1 MAYFDKYGAEFS
13 DDRKT
18 LVKCP
23 TNIQGEY
30 VVPEEVED
38 IEVYAFHES
47 KGLTSISIPKSTIGR
62 RHFNLSF
69 ILEEHGKMA
78 AFHVDPKNPKYSSV
92 DGVLFN
98 KSKTKL
104 IQYPPGKQGK
114 YVIPASVKEIW
125 FRAFCGCE
133 GLTSITIPNTVQLV
147 LDGAFAGCSNL
158 KEIVFEDGFKKIRGN
173 DVFVGC
179 NSLKSVVLPGS
190 LVSPGR
196 CTFAACNNL
205 RKVMIQ
211 EGMKK
216 MSGDA
221 FQECQNIELLKIPST
236 MRHIYPPLFPY
247 GTYSAFIDVA
257 KDNPYYKS
265 VNGSLYT
272 KGGQKVLYARIVDAK
287 CEIEEGVKS
296 FDSTLLPAD
305 RDLKMLILP
314 STIRQL
320 TIFHEPADTNTID
333 EIHIRV
339 ADPGRIKYEIQGV
352 CGKINSDELRKEL
365 SDHTILYVPKGS
377 EQLYHAHPYF
387 GLFKYIKEEML

>member
-23 TNIQGEY
+23 KEIQGEY
-30 VVPEEVED
+30 VVPEGVVD
-38 IEVYAFHES
+38 IEVYAFHEC
-47 KGLTSISIPKSTIGR
+47 KDLTSIRIPKSTIGR
-62 RHFNLSF
+62 RHFVLFF
-69 ILEEHGKMA
+69 ILEEHGKVVS
-78 AFHVDPKNPKYSSV
+78 FHVDPENPIYCSV

-98 KSKTKL
+98 KSKTML
-104 IQYPPGKQGK
+104 IQYPPAKQGA
-114 YVIPASVKEIW
+114 YVIPASVKEIYIG
-125 FRAFCGCE
+125 AFQACKRI
-133 GLTSITIPNTVQLV
+133 TSITIPNTIHYIYSS
-147 LDGAFAGCSNL
+147 AFAGCPNL
-158 KEIVFEDGFKKIRGN
+158 KEIIFEDGFRKIGGGC
-173 DVFVGC
+173 VFACC
-179 NSLKSVVLPGS
+179 NSLRSIVLPGS

-196 CTFAACNNL
+196 RTFAACENL
-205 RKVMIQ
+205 REVTIL
-211 EGMKK
+211 EGIKK

-236 MRHIYPPLFPY
+236 MRHIYPPMFPY
-247 GTYSAFIDVA
+247 GAYSAFIDVA

-320 TIFHEPADTNTID
+320 TIFHEPSHTNTID

-339 ADPGRIKYEIQGV
+339 ADPGRIKYEIHGV
-352 CGKINSDELRKEL
+352 CGKINSNELRKEL
-365 SDHTILYVPKGS
+365 SNHTILYVPKGS
-377 EQLYHAHPYF
+377 EHLYCAHPYF
-387 GLFKYIKEEML
+387 GLFKYIKEEEG